1 MVSYILVF
9 QSSLIDVGDAEDAWD
24 GGDDGVVHDVID
36 GKRYDVNCIEK

>member
-24 GGDDGVVHDVID
+24 GGDDGVVYDVID
-36 GKRYDVNCIEK
+36 AKRYDANCIEK